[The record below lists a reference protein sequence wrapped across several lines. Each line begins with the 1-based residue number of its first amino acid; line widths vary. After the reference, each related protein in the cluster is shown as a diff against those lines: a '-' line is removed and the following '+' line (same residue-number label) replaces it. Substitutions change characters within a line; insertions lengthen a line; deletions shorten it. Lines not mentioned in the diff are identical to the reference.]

1 MDVNHKAEV
10 VWVGHRGY
18 PELYPENS
26 LLGIEKALQLGA
38 RAIEIDLQASLEG
51 EPVLFHDEEL
61 FRTSGNVGAVS
72 DYSLEKLRS
81 FSAHEPQR
89 LGKQFFPCPIAHLA
103 EVVELLREYPGVRL
117 FVELK
122 AEVFNRLPRHIFL
135 NRVWQILQPIHR
147 DCVLISFDL
156 YVLRLAQD
164 HFHCPVGWVLTRYDR
179 QSHARVESRPVEY
192 LICNVR
198 KLPPVAE
205 PLWSGPWEWFVYDVV
220 DEALAKTCAGRGIR
234 WIETWNIGAML
245 PLTLTLI

>member
-1 MDVNHKAEV
+1 MSDKAEV

-61 FRTSGNVGAVS
+61 FRTSGNVGAVC
-72 DYSLEKLRS
+72 DYPLEKLRG

-89 LGKQFFPCPIAHLA
+89 LGKQFFPCPIAHLE
-103 EVVELLREYPGVRL
+103 EVVNLLRGYPGVRL

-122 AEVFNRLPRHIFL
+122 GEVFNQTSRLVFL
-135 NRVWQILQPIHR
+135 SRVWQILQPIR
-147 DCVLISFDL
+147 QDCVLISFDL
-156 YVLRLAQD
+156 YALRLAQD
-164 HFHCPVGWVLTRYDR
+164 HFRCPVGWVLTRYDQ
-179 QSHARVESRPVEY
+179 QSYARVQSRPVDY

-198 KLPPVAE
+198 KLPPLPEQPWA
-205 PLWSGPWEWFVYDVV
+205 GPWEWFVYDVV
-220 DEALAKTCAGRGIR
+220 DEVLAKACARRGIR
-234 WIETWNIGAML
+234 WLETWNVGAML
-245 PLTLTLI
+245 KLKVALA

>member
-1 MDVNHKAEV
+1 MNDKAEV

-61 FRTSGNVGAVS
+61 FRTSGNVGAVR
-72 DYSLEKLRS
+72 DYPLEKLRS

-89 LGKQFFPCPIAHLA
+89 LGKQHYPCPIAHLG
-103 EVVELLREYPGVRL
+103 EVVDLLRGYPGVRL
-117 FVELK
+117 FVEIK
-122 AEVFNRLPRHIFL
+122 TEVFQQMPRLVFL
-135 NRVWQILQPIHR
+135 NRVWQILQPIR
-147 DCVLISFDL
+147 QDCVLISFDL

-164 HFHCPVGWVLTRYDR
+164 HFHCPVGWVLTRYDH
-179 QSHARVESRPVEY
+179 QSYARVQSRPVDY

-198 KLPPVAE
+198 KLPPL
-205 PLWSGPWEWFVYDVV
+205 PQQPWSGPWQWFVYDVV
-220 DEALAKTCAGRGIR
+220 DETLAKACAQRGIG

-245 PLTLTLI
+245 KLKVPLA